1 MAVRRPLYNDS
12 GDLREMSDAMI
23 DDIIQFCIFKHQTAG
38 GVILS
43 VDSSNVGNLTSIQD
57 TRLKAGEAANSS
69 SSFPPESTTGEP
81 EVVTVNF
88 NRITQQVNAGSN
100 NLTPDTNN
108 NRYPVYYDGSG
119 NIRAMDADDMK
130 DTFIHPAF
138 DLIFSTDTTLN
149 QAGTYYLSTSQTT
162 GTNNNR
168 SVLVSSNPVFTD
180 TRADTAAFQASNI
193 PSSGTTDIS
202 ADITNYYLHQNAFAS
217 NPVPSMTL
225 PVKIRDDGDLQEYP
239 TSGFPTFDQLI
250 ENWMGH
256 TATSSADGYSL
267 RYEIGTST
275 ANYIKGTG
283 IADTRLNGS
292 GNYQT
297 RFVHGDDYRAQ
308 EFPDGVPT
316 TINTYYLRV
325 VKA

>member
-130 DTFIHPAF
+130 DTFIHPAI
-138 DLIFSTDTTLN
+138 DQLVSGSTTTK
-149 QAGTYYLSTSQTT
+149 QAGTYQISTSTSLT
-162 GTNNNR
+162 GNT
-168 SVLVSSNPVFTD
+168 LISSTPVFVD
-180 TRADTAAFQASNI
+180 TRADTSAYSAGSI
-193 PSSGTTDIS
+193 PETLDQPTT
-202 ADITNYYLHQNAFAS
+202 ITNYYLHRIDGS
-217 NPVPSMTL
+217 NTTYTSPVFIEGSNN
-225 PVKIRDDGDLQEYP
+225 LQE
-239 TSGFPTFDQLI
+239 FA
-250 ENWMGH
+250 
-256 TATSSADGYSL
+256 TATFETLLSELIRYTAVSSTDGYKITYS
-267 RYEIGTST
+267 YSSGT
-275 ANYIKGTG
+275 NRGTG
-283 IADTRLNGS
+283 MANTKLSGS
-292 GNYQT
+292 GNRQT
-297 RFVHGDDYRAQ
+297 RFVNTNDYRAQ
-308 EFPDGVPT
+308 EFPDGTPT
-316 TINTYYLRV
+316 TIDTYFLKIN
-325 VKA
+325 KA